1 MSVASRSIL
10 TFSLGWRMSRLDWRQ
25 QDQVNMF
32 VLSRK
37 AGIVA
42 ASALYVL
49 VEIKH
54 RRSHSPIS
62 ASRAASFVSALPR
75 RRPRRTDL
83 QGTIVTTGATVEA

>member
-62 ASRAASFVSALPR
+62 ARALALHRVCCNVMYLCCIGDVS
-75 RRPRRTDL
+75 
-83 QGTIVTTGATVEA
+83 VVM